1 MTALGGVSSW
11 GLALC
16 SFCSFCMR
24 FWQRRS
30 VSSPAYHCLT
40 GSRLGYPTISLRQ
53 DTAKAR
59 EGV

>member
-16 SFCSFCMR
+16 SLCMR
-24 FWQRRS
+24 FWLRRS
-30 VSSPAYHCLT
+30 VSSLAYHCLT